1 MTSGRSSMLDRIKS
15 DRGWDDGRLL
25 EELSSRASVLRW
37 IGENSV
43 ADEARIKKIVE
54 SFHRDRKGML
64 RFIKEHS
71 SCDGDVALGDFAYD

>member
-1 MTSGRSSMLDRIKS
+1 VYH
-15 DRGWDDGRLL
+15 DGRLV

-43 ADEARIKKIVE
+43 ADEASVKKIVE

-71 SCDGDVALGDFAYD
+71 SFDGDIALGDFAYD